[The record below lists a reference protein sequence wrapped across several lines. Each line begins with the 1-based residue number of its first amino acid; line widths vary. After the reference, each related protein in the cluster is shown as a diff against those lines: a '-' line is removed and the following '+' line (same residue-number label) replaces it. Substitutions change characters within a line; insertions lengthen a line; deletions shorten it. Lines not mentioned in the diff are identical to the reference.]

1 MSYDLFVLSPREEVL
16 TTEQLREDLR
26 NQGWELRFLVGGASF
41 KSHPQYMPPESAG
54 LAASPLLAGWRTNH
68 PKADVLDQ
76 FFEQGLNDRL
86 EKLFMEEDAFSTCG
100 FSLTAPF
107 HFDAEDTGFD
117 SPDEWRR
124 VVGRKVADFYPII
137 RSQYS
142 LHTRGAS
149 LVTGFPFV
157 QAVWQ
162 SLGFLSEGLLE
173 DPQTGKNHRVV
184 EKTNIFGHKKRKFE
198 KF

>member
-16 TTEQLREDLR
+16 TTEHLREDLR
-26 NQGWELRFLVGGASF
+26 NQGWEVRFLSEWVSF
-41 KSHPQYMPPESAG
+41 RVVAAENEA
-54 LAASPLLAGWRTNH
+54 LAASPLLAGWRADH
-68 PKADVLDQ
+68 PKADLLAQ
-76 FFEQGLNDRL
+76 FFAQGLSDRL

-100 FSLTAPF
+100 FSLTVPF
-107 HFDAEDTGFD
+107 HFDVEDTGFD

-124 VVGRKVADFYPII
+124 AVGRKTADFYPTI

-142 LHTRGAS
+142 LHTRGAN
-149 LVTGFPFV
+149 LVTGFPFI

-162 SLGFLSEGLLE
+162 SLGFLSGGLLE
-173 DPQTGKNHRVV
+173 DPQSGKNYRVV
-184 EKTNIFGHKKRKFE
+184 EKPSIFGRKKRKLE